1 MILINT
7 FGNRK
12 ESSRGYWSSN
22 HLGSRMSFIQ
32 YNSIQSN
39 RFDIIEMK
47 LGYFIIKVIMPVGWL
62 NMTGKRLEF
71 SVKTARFAELES

>member
-1 MILINT
+1 
-7 FGNRK
+7 
-12 ESSRGYWSSN
+12 
-22 HLGSRMSFIQ
+22 
-32 YNSIQSN
+32 
-39 RFDIIEMK
+39 MK